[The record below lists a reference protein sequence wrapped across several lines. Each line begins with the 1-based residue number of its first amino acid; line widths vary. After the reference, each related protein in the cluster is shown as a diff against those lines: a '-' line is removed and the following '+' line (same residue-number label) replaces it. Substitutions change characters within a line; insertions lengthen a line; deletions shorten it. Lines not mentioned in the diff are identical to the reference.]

1 MDYCPYD
8 NLRIYMLK
16 NRVIPEAKA
25 AKILLALVQTL
36 TYLHQKG
43 ICHRDIKP
51 ENILYDEASDNIK
64 LIDF

>member
-1 MDYCPYD
+1 
-8 NLRIYMLK
+8 MLK

-25 AKILLALVQTL
+25 AKILLALVQTI